1 MLTYSLTNHLKLQV
15 VIKFHGLFFD
25 FCLIYESSLQ
35 ATGTMCYIL
44 SITTME
50 ILGHIML
57 TLTLVLAIAIAL
69 YHRVSLRITSAIL
82 AIILALF
89 SFRYSTPVLHWAL
102 FLLIFLPLNI
112 TFIRQKLSSQ
122 LLQMFKGVMPKISDT
137 EQEALDA
144 GTVWWEAEVF
154 GGKPNWKR
162 LHSIPAA
169 KLSEEEQAFIDGPV
183 EELCKMVDDWRISE
197 IDRDMP
203 PEMWQF
209 IKDNKFFSFI
219 IPKEYGGLGFS
230 AYAQSQVL
238 TKINSV
244 SATVGSIV
252 SVPNSLGPAEL
263 LMHYGSKEQK
273 EYYLPRLAEGKEV
286 PCFALTAIEA
296 GSDAGGIP
304 DKGIVCKGQWNG
316 EEVIGMKLS
325 WNKRYITLAPVATLL
340 GLAFKMYDPEGLLG
354 DQEDLG
360 ITCALIPTDTDGV
373 EIGRRHFP
381 LSTPFQNGPT
391 SGHDVFVPLDY
402 IIGGAKNA
410 GAGWRM
416 LVDCLSAGR
425 AISLPSGATGG
436 SKMVAYTTGAYAR
449 IRRQFKVPVG
459 YMEGVMEGL
468 ARIAGKTYIIDAM
481 RTFTAAGID
490 TGEKPSVASAIVKCH
505 TTKMAQE
512 VAIDGMDIHG
522 GKAVMQGPK
531 NYMARAY
538 QGAPISIT
546 VEGANILTRSLII
559 YGQGSIRCHPYILS
573 LIASTQNPD
582 NKQALKEFDKAIFK
596 HIGFA
601 MSNKVRAFWLGLSA
615 SLLVKK
621 PQSDFTGRYY
631 QRITRFSSALAFLSD
646 VTMGVLGGELKRREM
661 LSGRLGD
668 MLSNLYMATAV
679 LKFFDDKGRPEH
691 DKAVVQWALEHTLYE
706 TQQAADGVLRNFPI
720 GWMGK
725 LLRLV
730 VFPLG
735 RPLSPPSDKLER
747 KLARQLQEPL
757 AMREELTHG
766 ILKSDSDTTNIAKV
780 DKALRLQLQME
791 PLIKTIAATVGKN
804 PANHQVIEFAGL
816 ALEEEA
822 ISQQEYDL
830 VVAAEEARLEV
841 INVDDFSP
849 DEMVPRP

>member
-1 MLTYSLTNHLKLQV
+1 MSVL
-15 VIKFHGLFFD
+15 
-25 FCLIYESSLQ
+25 
-35 ATGTMCYIL
+35 A
-44 SITTME
+44 
-50 ILGHIML
+50 
-57 TLTLVLAIAIAL
+57 LTLVLVLAVGITL
-69 YHRVSLRITSAIL
+69 YHRINLKITTAIIAAIL
-82 AIILALF
+82 VVY
-89 SFRYSTPVLHWAL
+89 SMRYGVPLLLWAL
-102 FLLIFLPLNI
+102 FLAIFIPLNLP
-112 TFIRQKLSSQ
+112 FLRQKISAS
-122 LLQMFKGVMPKISDT
+122 LLDMFKGVMPKISDT

-144 GTVWWEAEVF
+144 GTVWWESEVF

-162 LHSIPAA
+162 LHAIPAA
-169 KLSEEEQAFIDGPV
+169 KLTQEEQAFIDGPV
-183 EELCKMVDDWRISE
+183 DELCRMVDDWRISE
-197 IDRDMP
+197 VDRDMP

-230 AYAQSQVL
+230 SYAQSQVL

-263 LMHYGSKEQK
+263 LLHYGTEEQK
-273 EYYLPRLAEGKEV
+273 KYYLPRLADGQEV

-304 DKGIVCKGQWNG
+304 DKGIVCKGMWNG
-316 EEVIGMKLS
+316 EEVIGMKLT

-391 SGHDVFVPLDY
+391 SGKDVFVPLDY

-559 YGQGSIRCHPYILS
+559 YGQGSIRCHPYILP
-573 LIASTQNPD
+573 LIAATQDPD
-582 NKQALKEFDKAIFK
+582 RKHAIKEFDKAIFK

-601 MSNKVRAFWLGLSA
+601 MSNKVRAFWLGLTA

-621 PQSDFTGRYY
+621 PKSDFTGRYY

-661 LSGRLGD
+661 ISGRLGD

-679 LKFFDDKGRPEH
+679 LKFYDDKGRPEH
-691 DKAVVQWALEHTLYE
+691 DREIVQWALEQTLYQ

-720 GWMGK
+720 AWMGK
-725 LLRLV
+725 LLRIV

-766 ILKSDSDTTNIAKV
+766 ILKSESETTNLAKV

-791 PLIKTIAATVGKN
+791 PLVQTISEALGKK
-804 PANHQVIEFAGL
+804 PANHQVIEFAKE
-816 ALEEEA
+816 ALEKDA
-822 ISQQEYDL
+822 ISQEDYDL
-830 VVAAEEARLEV
+830 VVAAEEARLEI

-849 DEMVPRP
+849 EEMKHS